1 MSEEIIA
8 KIKQEQ
14 SIVENAITV
23 PNLDIEFY
31 RDFLENADFSDPC
44 NYEYIDVAQF
54 IMAYVKSVDS
64 SYSLDKLK
72 PLATNLSYIIKNN
85 PAEALKNLLE
95 TVVFLADEEMYPD
108 FLKVIGDDNE
118 IKRSFSLYK
127 IVEQNPMASFL
138 ENGLELLSSCH
149 GRLFNLVTE
158 FYESPEAWQFGLSVV
173 YAFKEITERKYFLED
188 EYRRLKRS
196 YTFDDF
202 AIKKG
207 IQGILVK
214 EFQVESIEKTCK
226 KITKYYH
233 CLLQKEEKKKRA
245 LHQASSNYQK
255 LSEDIKQAE
264 KEKEITNYRAL
275 ISKCANTNLR
285 CDVLSWV
292 YHHNEKYYDELESK
306 YQVLSENN
314 PRNYQRL
321 LQQHHMEHEVSLEEV
336 MRSYSYQ
343 DLEWI
348 FTVLGQLKITNPEL
362 LKSVISTTTK
372 DYVEKV
378 LNFVN
383 QQVLTKKTIRENI
396 DIFDDKKNII
406 SFMETNLSLLQ
417 KKKIPANIFTKNQR
431 PLLLSPEQLEKNI
444 EILTSYDLIGQLVT
458 TNNYSFLEQDDLMQ
472 KIDFTLEL
480 GLEPFLE
487 ENLGLL
493 NYDYVIFQ
501 RIRIL
506 QGLNIEVS
514 KEELEQVLKAD
525 RFIVSDEEINKY
537 LKLVSVSRNMLDEMR
552 ILPEDITKTK
562 RCYQYH
568 DIYFSK
574 NKVDRNLELYPEDR
588 QCFIKAL
595 FTDRKITDQE
605 LEHVFK
611 ARKI

>member
-14 SIVENAITV
+14 SIVENAITI

-31 RDFLENADFSDPC
+31 RNFLENADFSNPC

-64 SYSLDKLK
+64 SYSLEELK

-127 IVEQNPMASFL
+127 IVEQNSMASFL
-138 ENGLELLSSCH
+138 ENGLELLSSYH

-158 FYESPEAWQFGLSVV
+158 FYESPEAWEFCLSVV

-188 EYRRLKRS
+188 EYRKLKKS
-196 YTFDDF
+196 YAFDDS
-202 AIKKG
+202 AIQKG

-214 EFQVESIEKTCK
+214 EFQVENIEKTCK

-233 CLLQKEEKKKRA
+233 GLLQKEEKKERA
-245 LHQASSNYQK
+245 LHQASNNYQK
-255 LSEDIKQAE
+255 LSEDIKRAE

-285 CDVLSWV
+285 CDILSWV
-292 YHHNEKYYDELESK
+292 YHHNEKYYDKLESK

-321 LQQHHMEHEVSLEEV
+321 LQQHHMDNEFSLEEV
-336 MRSYSYQ
+336 MSRYSYQ

-378 LNFVN
+378 LSLVN

-396 DIFDDKKNII
+396 DIFDEKKNII

-458 TNNYSFLEQDDLMQ
+458 TNNYSFLGQDDLMQ

>member
-14 SIVENAITV
+14 SIVENAITI

-31 RDFLENADFSDPC
+31 RNFLENADFSNPC

-64 SYSLDKLK
+64 SYSLEELK

-127 IVEQNPMASFL
+127 IVEQNSMASFL
-138 ENGLELLSSCH
+138 ENGLELLSSYH

-158 FYESPEAWQFGLSVV
+158 

-188 EYRRLKRS
+188 EYRKLKKS
-196 YTFDDF
+196 YAFDDS
-202 AIKKG
+202 AIQKG

-214 EFQVESIEKTCK
+214 EFQVENIEKTCK

-233 CLLQKEEKKKRA
+233 GLLQKEEKKERA
-245 LHQASSNYQK
+245 LHQASNNYQK
-255 LSEDIKQAE
+255 LSEDIKRAE

-285 CDVLSWV
+285 CDILSWV

-321 LQQHHMEHEVSLEEV
+321 LQQHHMDNEFSLEEV
-336 MRSYSYQ
+336 MSRYSYQ

-378 LNFVN
+378 LSLVN

-396 DIFDDKKNII
+396 DIFDEKKNII

-458 TNNYSFLEQDDLMQ
+458 TNNYSFLGQDDLTQ
-472 KIDFTLEL
+472 KIDFSLEL

-537 LKLVSVSRNMLDEMR
+537 LKLVSVSRDMLDEMR
-552 ILPEDITKTK
+552 ILPEDIIKTK

-574 NKVDRNLELYPEDR
+574 NKVNQNLELYPEDR
-588 QCFIKAL
+588 QRFTKAL

-605 LEHVFK
+605 LERVFK
-611 ARKI
+611 VRKI

>member
-31 RDFLENADFSDPC
+31 RDFLENADFSNPC

-64 SYSLDKLK
+64 SYSLEKLK

-127 IVEQNPMASFL
+127 IVEQNSMASFL

-188 EYRRLKRS
+188 EYRKLKRS
-196 YTFDDF
+196 YAFDDI
-202 AIKKG
+202 AIQKG

-214 EFQVESIEKTCK
+214 EFQVEYIEKTCK

-233 CLLQKEEKKKRA
+233 GLLQKEEKKKRA

-255 LSEDIKQAE
+255 LSEDIKQAK

-285 CDVLSWV
+285 CDILSWV

-343 DLEWI
+343 DLERI

-372 DYVEKV
+372 DYAEKV
-378 LNFVN
+378 LSFVN

-417 KKKIPANIFTKNQR
+417 KKKIPANIFIKNQR

-493 NYDYVIFQ
+493 NYDYAIFQ